1 MRPHQFH
8 ALRAAMPRLK
18 EKTDGVIWHSQGS
31 GKSLTMVWLAKYIR
45 RNFNNPRVLVITDRT
60 ELDVQINNTFLGAS
74 ESIYQAKS
82 ADDLLDALQMA
93 NRVKDNSHKS
103 WLVCSLIHK
112 FGRHINP
119 ETGKEEV
126 GDDNANIPLE
136 KYLEE
141 LQALLKAK
149 YPNGFKAKGEH
160 KFVFVDE
167 CHRTQ
172 GGRLHEAMRAIM
184 GGDVMFIGFTGTPLL
199 HEEKKKVVTP
209 NIPRW
214 PMNRNIV
221 LARLST
227 SICTRKPLT
236 IR

>member
-1 MRPHQFH
+1 
-8 ALRAAMPRLK
+8 
-18 EKTDGVIWHSQGS
+18 
-31 GKSLTMVWLAKYIR
+31 MV
-45 RNFNNPRVLVITDRT
+45 
-60 ELDVQINNTFLGAS
+60 
-74 ESIYQAKS
+74 
-82 ADDLLDALQMA
+82 
-93 NRVKDNSHKS
+93 NRGKDNSHKS

-199 HEEKKKVVTP
+199 HEEKKKAVTP

-221 LARLST
+221 LARSFT
-227 SICTRKPLT
+227 NICTKKPLT
-236 IR
+236 IRLSSTCNTRARCGTRGL